1 MDRHNNGRTAS
12 PESGLERR
20 EQMQK
25 SVKKSNKKTGAAGK
39 YTASGAFG
47 GAQPSNLVE
56 LIEAQRG
63 KAASSAGKK
72 PAADTALANKWA
84 DLQLQSFG
92 QFGADPA
99 AIVGQQAGQTVGG
112 WLHSS
117 AAKPK
122 DTALANEWANLQLQS
137 FGQFGADPAAIAGQQ
152 AGQTAGGW
160 LRSSAAKPK
169 NTALANEWADLQLQ
183 SFGQF
188 GADTLSPTWGRVEET
203 PEMTAAEREREAQ
216 WYEQNANA
224 YNALGAD
231 GQSTVQRANDAAN
244 RWDIANN
251 MYPWMLDTS
260 GLGMPIDQQL
270 AMTDAYEERR
280 QATAALEQAANS
292 LPADVDARSL
302 SRYAQQLEN
311 ARYAQELETSARQG
325 AGEAPILHNAAS
337 VAANAW
343 NLPAALDYAKQWA
356 RNTFTGDYAP
366 IDVNTPAQTM
376 NIYRD
381 AVRDETGRNIEEGL
395 GGGLA
400 GKAASFAYQTGMSW
414 ADSLANMAMS
424 GGNPYLSGVLMGSS
438 TMTSTV
444 RSAKEKGASD
454 SQAMGAGVAAGIF
467 EGLFEQYSIEN
478 LSWMAKSDPRTFLDV
493 VKNLGK
499 SILGEGSE
507 ELFTELA
514 NAAADTLI
522 MGDLSDYNLAVRQY
536 RAQGESEEEARRHAG
551 WDVAKQAGLA
561 FAGGGL
567 MGFGSAAGGMAYN
580 GAANRYAAPR
590 AVESGSF
597 YNALQYGLAQGEDT
611 AAGRLARELAGR
623 DTASSADVMRMLR
636 AAESRQAEGGPGAQT
651 LVDPQLY
658 TRAEVQGM
666 SAREVREN
674 YDAIRES
681 MEMWDENGELQGGTQ
696 SRMVDRQ
703 APGTD
708 NSGSSTA
715 GEAWHA
721 AQNTEQFSG
730 GAIDGGQGV
739 SEKSGWNS
747 KDGGAVYRGEGQ
759 SSNARRIRR
768 IAQENAEQFQ
778 RSARERGK
786 QQIERHGGASYAYTI
801 AKQPEGAAKQIA
813 DGLSAR
819 GIEAIVIDAPLE
831 TNQNGVTVE
840 RGDAVTG
847 PDGRVYIY
855 NGTALNPDSV
865 LAHES
870 VHAAVRKNK
879 PEAHDFVSAIDQAT
893 DKSSY
898 YYLACAQII
907 NEAHY
912 DGQLDLTT
920 QEGQA
925 AVRDEMAAYWAG
937 AYNSK
942 NAEELELLSCID
954 AQQAFTA
961 WNAFNTFENIDA
973 AAGKTKTGD
982 ISATTDIQNGS
993 VPTLKAP
1000 SHTIS
1005 PVSNSRIAQTG
1016 ENATGF
1022 SGPAAER
1029 TSDVSAVP
1037 PALNPAPQLYTRAE
1051 VQGMSAGEVR
1061 ENYDAI
1067 QESMRL
1073 WDKNGELLQS
1083 AETETARRMA
1093 LETGRAGKTDL
1104 DWLEHLAG
1112 TAKMELQ
1119 YVFQPGSG
1127 VQAAVQGRRITVNLG
1142 GAGYAFGAAV
1152 HELGHSMK
1160 AADAKAYAKFESA
1173 VLGLAQSDAALEQIA
1188 RQTAADYL
1196 SPDSPARAGLLDA
1209 QGNIDAAA
1217 LNEEISLRLAQELVA
1232 DPEKLVRAVERDR
1245 GLMETFLDF
1254 VRGLKNR
1261 IAIRLSGSE
1270 RAMLDEAE
1278 RTLVNLLRGEAGSVA
1293 GEKYSFVGE
1302 KANLNRTERAA
1313 LETAKGMEQD
1323 GETNED
1329 IRRQTGWFRGADGKW
1344 RMEVDDSDAVYYRN
1358 GNARQDGAEAG
1369 QWQGKSGTLRDYLYH
1384 PTLERL
1390 EPQVFEVPMQVV
1402 DTLPPNT
1409 NARYRGRQGGIE
1421 ASKSAQRGS
1430 ILHEAQHGIQEVEGF
1445 ARGSN
1450 HAKANRWSFV
1460 ENYERVK
1467 NTPEYLKLQT
1477 PRERLIYV
1485 RNAMAEESFQE
1496 NELSD
1501 KRRYRQ
1507 AGGEIEA
1514 RDVAKRADFT
1524 TRERYANAPDLSGNM
1539 RYAQDS
1545 WPDFIDMLLDMGYSE
1560 EEITRI
1566 GGVHYNG

>member
-39 YTASGAFG
+39 YTAPGAFG

-99 AIVGQQAGQTVGG
+99 AIVGQQAGQTV
-112 WLHSS
+112 
-117 AAKPK
+117 
-122 DTALANEWANLQLQS
+122 
-137 FGQFGADPAAIAGQQ
+137 
-152 AGQTAGGW
+152 GGW

-270 AMTDAYEERR
+270 AMADAYEERR

-424 GGNPYLSGVLMGSS
+424 GGNPYLSGVLMGSG

-636 AAESRQAEGGPGAQT
+636 AAESRQAEGGPGAQA

-666 SAREVREN
+666 SAGEVREN

-1037 PALNPAPQLYTRAE
+1037 PALNPAPRLYTRAE
-1051 VQGMSAGEVR
+1051 VQGMSAREVR

-1142 GAGYAFGAAV
+1142 GEGYAFGAAV

>member
-39 YTASGAFG
+39 YTAPGAFG

-72 PAADTALANKWA
+72 QAAD
-84 DLQLQSFG
+84 
-92 QFGADPA
+92 
-99 AIVGQQAGQTVGG
+99 
-112 WLHSS
+112 
-117 AAKPK
+117 
-122 DTALANEWANLQLQS
+122 
-137 FGQFGADPAAIAGQQ
+137 
-152 AGQTAGGW
+152 
-160 LRSSAAKPK
+160 
-169 NTALANEWADLQLQ
+169 TALANEWADLQLQ

-424 GGNPYLSGVLMGSS
+424 GGNPYLSGVLMGSG

-536 RAQGESEEEARRHAG
+536 KAQGESEEEARRHAG

-636 AAESRQAEGGPGAQT
+636 AAESRQAEGGPGAQA

-666 SAREVREN
+666 SAGEVREN

-1037 PALNPAPQLYTRAE
+1037 PALNPAPRLYTRAE
-1051 VQGMSAGEVR
+1051 VQGMSAREVR

-1142 GAGYAFGAAV
+1142 GEGYAFGAAV

-1293 GEKYSFVGE
+1293 GEKYSFVRATDAEQIARAQELEAQGENAKTIWSETHLTRDGGGAWVREINDRGAKPRPDGDARGE
-1302 KANLNRTERAA
+1302 KGGRLADYLEHPELYEAVPGIADINVKLGMLPESEKGKYSSKKRMLHFAEDTFENKSMSDIMHEVQHAIQNEQKLAAGGSRKLAYAA
-1313 LETAKGMEQD
+1313 LVSDAYEAVKDTPEFQSLQTKEERLHYLEEAAAKQAGASDIETAATNGYVNLGGEKMARQTAKRWYYTKDQREKTWPDVAGNVLDKSVESQRIVETLERIGYTEDEIEAFIKNWGDKSDKQTAKG
-1323 GETNED
+1323 
-1329 IRRQTGWFRGADGKW
+1329 
-1344 RMEVDDSDAVYYRN
+1344 
-1358 GNARQDGAEAG
+1358 
-1369 QWQGKSGTLRDYLYH
+1369 
-1384 PTLERL
+1384 
-1390 EPQVFEVPMQVV
+1390 
-1402 DTLPPNT
+1402 
-1409 NARYRGRQGGIE
+1409 
-1421 ASKSAQRGS
+1421 
-1430 ILHEAQHGIQEVEGF
+1430 IL
-1445 ARGSN
+1445 
-1450 HAKANRWSFV
+1450 
-1460 ENYERVK
+1460 
-1467 NTPEYLKLQT
+1467 
-1477 PRERLIYV
+1477 
-1485 RNAMAEESFQE
+1485 
-1496 NELSD
+1496 
-1501 KRRYRQ
+1501 
-1507 AGGEIEA
+1507 
-1514 RDVAKRADFT
+1514 
-1524 TRERYANAPDLSGNM
+1524 
-1539 RYAQDS
+1539 
-1545 WPDFIDMLLDMGYSE
+1545 
-1560 EEITRI
+1560 
-1566 GGVHYNG
+1566 

>member
-1 MDRHNNGRTAS
+1 
-12 PESGLERR
+12 
-20 EQMQK
+20 MQK

-63 KAASSAGKK
+63 KAASSVGKK
-72 PAADTALANKWA
+72 QAA
-84 DLQLQSFG
+84 
-92 QFGADPA
+92 
-99 AIVGQQAGQTVGG
+99 
-112 WLHSS
+112 
-117 AAKPK
+117 

-270 AMTDAYEERR
+270 AMADAYEERR

-424 GGNPYLSGVLMGSS
+424 GGNPYLSGVLMGSG

-522 MGDLSDYNLAVRQY
+522 MGDLSDYNLAMRQY

-636 AAESRQAEGGPGAQT
+636 AAESRQAEGGPGTQA
-651 LVDPQLY
+651 LVD
-658 TRAEVQGM
+658 
-666 SAREVREN
+666 
-674 YDAIRES
+674 
-681 MEMWDENGELQGGTQ
+681 
-696 SRMVDRQ
+696 
-703 APGTD
+703 
-708 NSGSSTA
+708 
-715 GEAWHA
+715 
-721 AQNTEQFSG
+721 
-730 GAIDGGQGV
+730 
-739 SEKSGWNS
+739 
-747 KDGGAVYRGEGQ
+747 
-759 SSNARRIRR
+759 
-768 IAQENAEQFQ
+768 
-778 RSARERGK
+778 
-786 QQIERHGGASYAYTI
+786 
-801 AKQPEGAAKQIA
+801 
-813 DGLSAR
+813 
-819 GIEAIVIDAPLE
+819 
-831 TNQNGVTVE
+831 
-840 RGDAVTG
+840 
-847 PDGRVYIY
+847 
-855 NGTALNPDSV
+855 
-865 LAHES
+865 
-870 VHAAVRKNK
+870 
-879 PEAHDFVSAIDQAT
+879 
-893 DKSSY
+893 
-898 YYLACAQII
+898 
-907 NEAHY
+907 
-912 DGQLDLTT
+912 
-920 QEGQA
+920 
-925 AVRDEMAAYWAG
+925 
-937 AYNSK
+937 
-942 NAEELELLSCID
+942 
-954 AQQAFTA
+954 
-961 WNAFNTFENIDA
+961 
-973 AAGKTKTGD
+973 
-982 ISATTDIQNGS
+982 
-993 VPTLKAP
+993 
-1000 SHTIS
+1000 
-1005 PVSNSRIAQTG
+1005 
-1016 ENATGF
+1016 
-1022 SGPAAER
+1022 
-1029 TSDVSAVP
+1029 
-1037 PALNPAPQLYTRAE
+1037 PQLYTRAE

-1073 WDKNGELLQS
+1073 WNKNGELLQS

-1217 LNEEISLRLAQELVA
+1217 LNEKISLRLAQELVA

-1293 GEKYSFVGE
+1293 GEKYSFVRATDAEQIARAQELEAQGENAKTIWSETHLTRDGGGAWVREINDRGAKPRPDGDARGETGGRLADYLEHPELYEAEPWLREIPVRLWDKSYASYNAAEQALYFNKEQLNRNSVGTFLHELQHAIQKEQGLVQGGSRELAYAALVSDAYEAVKSTPEFQSLQTKEEKLRYLEETAVRKTGAANMEDAAKKIYTNLGGE
-1302 KANLNRTERAA
+1302 KMARQTALRWPFDDTRRENRWPDVAGQGLDKAAERA
-1313 LETAKGMEQD
+1313 
-1323 GETNED
+1323 
-1329 IRRQTGWFRGADGKW
+1329 R
-1344 RMEVDDSDAVYYRN
+1344 
-1358 GNARQDGAEAG
+1358 
-1369 QWQGKSGTLRDYLYH
+1369 
-1384 PTLERL
+1384 
-1390 EPQVFEVPMQVV
+1390 
-1402 DTLPPNT
+1402 
-1409 NARYRGRQGGIE
+1409 
-1421 ASKSAQRGS
+1421 
-1430 ILHEAQHGIQEVEGF
+1430 
-1445 ARGSN
+1445 
-1450 HAKANRWSFV
+1450 FV
-1460 ENYERVK
+1460 E
-1467 NTPEYLKLQT
+1467 
-1477 PRERLIYV
+1477 
-1485 RNAMAEESFQE
+1485 
-1496 NELSD
+1496 
-1501 KRRYRQ
+1501 
-1507 AGGEIEA
+1507 
-1514 RDVAKRADFT
+1514 
-1524 TRERYANAPDLSGNM
+1524 
-1539 RYAQDS
+1539 
-1545 WPDFIDMLLDMGYSE
+1545 MLG
-1560 EEITRI
+1560 RI
-1566 GGVHYNG
+1566 GYTEDEIKNFMKKMGG

>member
-39 YTASGAFG
+39 YTAPGAFG

-92 QFGADPA
+92 QFGADP
-99 AIVGQQAGQTVGG
+99 
-112 WLHSS
+112 
-117 AAKPK
+117 
-122 DTALANEWANLQLQS
+122 
-137 FGQFGADPAAIAGQQ
+137 
-152 AGQTAGGW
+152 
-160 LRSSAAKPK
+160 
-169 NTALANEWADLQLQ
+169 
-183 SFGQF
+183 
-188 GADTLSPTWGRVEET
+188 LSPTWGRVEET

-270 AMTDAYEERR
+270 AMADAYEERR

-424 GGNPYLSGVLMGSS
+424 GGNPYLSGVLMGSG

-636 AAESRQAEGGPGAQT
+636 AAESRQAEGGPGAQA

-666 SAREVREN
+666 SAGEVREN

-730 GAIDGGQGV
+730 GAIDGGQGI

-1037 PALNPAPQLYTRAE
+1037 PALNPAPRLYTRAE

-1142 GAGYAFGAAV
+1142 GAGYAFGTAV

-1173 VLGLAQSDAALEQIA
+1173 VLRLAQSDAALEQIA

-1245 GLMETFLDF
+1245 GLTETFLDF

>member
-39 YTASGAFG
+39 YTAPGAFG

-99 AIVGQQAGQTVGG
+99 AIVGQQAGQTV
-112 WLHSS
+112 
-117 AAKPK
+117 
-122 DTALANEWANLQLQS
+122 
-137 FGQFGADPAAIAGQQ
+137 
-152 AGQTAGGW
+152 GGW

-270 AMTDAYEERR
+270 AMADAYEERR

-424 GGNPYLSGVLMGSS
+424 GGNPYLSGVLMGSG

-536 RAQGESEEEARRHAG
+536 KAQGESEEEARRHAG

-611 AAGRLARELAGR
+611 TAGRLARELAGR

-666 SAREVREN
+666 SAGEVREN

-1037 PALNPAPQLYTRAE
+1037 PALNPAPRLYTRAE
-1051 VQGMSAGEVR
+1051 VQGMSAREVR

-1142 GAGYAFGAAV
+1142 GEGYAFGAAV

-1173 VLGLAQSDAALEQIA
+1173 VLRLAQSDAALEQIA

-1293 GEKYSFVGE
+1293 GEKYSFVRATDAEQIARAQELEAQGE
-1302 KANLNRTERAA
+1302 NAKTIWSETHLTRDGGGAWVREINDRGAKPRPDGDARGETGGRLADYLEHPELYEAVPGIADINVKLGMLPESEKGKYSSKKRMLHFAEDTFENKSMSDIMHEVQHAVQNEQKLAAGGSRKLAYAA
-1313 LETAKGMEQD
+1313 LVS
-1323 GETNED
+1323 
-1329 IRRQTGWFRGADGKW
+1329 GA
-1344 RMEVDDSDAVYYRN
+1344 Y
-1358 GNARQDGAEAG
+1358 EA
-1369 QWQGKSGTLRDYLYH
+1369 
-1384 PTLERL
+1384 
-1390 EPQVFEVPMQVV
+1390 
-1402 DTLPPNT
+1402 
-1409 NARYRGRQGGIE
+1409 
-1421 ASKSAQRGS
+1421 
-1430 ILHEAQHGIQEVEGF
+1430 
-1445 ARGSN
+1445 
-1450 HAKANRWSFV
+1450 
-1460 ENYERVK
+1460 VK
-1467 NTPEYLKLQT
+1467 NTPEFQSLQT
-1477 PRERLIYV
+1477 KEERLHYL
-1485 RNAMAEESFQE
+1485 EEAAA
-1496 NELSD
+1496 
-1501 KRRYRQ
+1501 KQ
-1507 AGGEIEA
+1507 AGAPDIETAATNGYVNLGGEKMARQTAKRWYYTKDQREKTWPDVAGNVLDKSVESRRIVETLERIGYTEDEIEA
-1514 RDVAKRADFT
+1514 FIKNWGDKSDKQTAKGI
-1524 TRERYANAPDLSGNM
+1524 L
-1539 RYAQDS
+1539 
-1545 WPDFIDMLLDMGYSE
+1545 
-1560 EEITRI
+1560 
-1566 GGVHYNG
+1566 

>member
-72 PAADTALANKWA
+72 QAA
-84 DLQLQSFG
+84 
-92 QFGADPA
+92 
-99 AIVGQQAGQTVGG
+99 
-112 WLHSS
+112 
-117 AAKPK
+117 
-122 DTALANEWANLQLQS
+122 DTALANEWADLQLQS

-169 NTALANEWADLQLQ
+169 NTALANEWANLQLQ

-188 GADTLSPTWGRVEET
+188 GADTLSPTWGRVGET

-270 AMTDAYEERR
+270 AMADAYEERR

-424 GGNPYLSGVLMGSS
+424 GGNPYLSGVLMGSG

-623 DTASSADVMRMLR
+623 DTASRADVMRMLR
-636 AAESRQAEGGPGAQT
+636 AAESRQAEGGPGAQA

-666 SAREVREN
+666 SAGEVREN
-674 YDAIRES
+674 YDAIQES

-1037 PALNPAPQLYTRAE
+1037 SALNPAPRLYTRAE

>member
-72 PAADTALANKWA
+72 QAA
-84 DLQLQSFG
+84 
-92 QFGADPA
+92 
-99 AIVGQQAGQTVGG
+99 
-112 WLHSS
+112 
-117 AAKPK
+117 
-122 DTALANEWANLQLQS
+122 DTALANEWADLQLQS

-169 NTALANEWADLQLQ
+169 NTALANEWANLQLQ

-188 GADTLSPTWGRVEET
+188 GADTLSPTWGRVGET

-270 AMTDAYEERR
+270 AMADAYEERR

-292 LPADVDARSL
+292 LSADVDARSL

-424 GGNPYLSGVLMGSS
+424 GGNPYVSGVLMGSGA
-438 TMTSTV
+438 MTSTV

-623 DTASSADVMRMLR
+623 DTASRADVMRMLR

-666 SAREVREN
+666 SAGEVREN
-674 YDAIRES
+674 YDAIQES

-1037 PALNPAPQLYTRAE
+1037 PALNPAPRLYTRAE

-1173 VLGLAQSDAALEQIA
+1173 VLRLAQSDAALEQIA

>member
-56 LIEAQRG
+56 LIEVQRG

-72 PAADTALANKWA
+72 QAAD
-84 DLQLQSFG
+84 
-92 QFGADPA
+92 
-99 AIVGQQAGQTVGG
+99 
-112 WLHSS
+112 
-117 AAKPK
+117 
-122 DTALANEWANLQLQS
+122 
-137 FGQFGADPAAIAGQQ
+137 
-152 AGQTAGGW
+152 
-160 LRSSAAKPK
+160 
-169 NTALANEWADLQLQ
+169 TALANEWADLQLQ

-270 AMTDAYEERR
+270 AMADAYEERR

-292 LPADVDARSL
+292 LSADVDARSL

-424 GGNPYLSGVLMGSS
+424 GGNPYVSGVLMGSGA
-438 TMTSTV
+438 MTSTV

-597 YNALQYGLAQGEDT
+597 YNALQYGLAQDEDT

-636 AAESRQAEGGPGAQT
+636 AAESRQAEGGPGAQA

-666 SAREVREN
+666 SAGEVREN

-1142 GAGYAFGAAV
+1142 GEGYAFGAAV

>member
-1 MDRHNNGRTAS
+1 
-12 PESGLERR
+12 
-20 EQMQK
+20 MQK
-25 SVKKSNKKTGAAGK
+25 SVKKSKRKTGAAGK
-39 YTASGAFG
+39 YTAPGAFG

-72 PAADTALANKWA
+72 QAAD
-84 DLQLQSFG
+84 
-92 QFGADPA
+92 
-99 AIVGQQAGQTVGG
+99 
-112 WLHSS
+112 
-117 AAKPK
+117 
-122 DTALANEWANLQLQS
+122 
-137 FGQFGADPAAIAGQQ
+137 
-152 AGQTAGGW
+152 
-160 LRSSAAKPK
+160 
-169 NTALANEWADLQLQ
+169 TALANEWADLQLQ

-424 GGNPYLSGVLMGSS
+424 GGNPYLSGVLMGSG

-636 AAESRQAEGGPGAQT
+636 AAESRQAEAGPGAQA

-666 SAREVREN
+666 SAGEVREN

-1037 PALNPAPQLYTRAE
+1037 PALNPAPRLYTRAE
-1051 VQGMSAGEVR
+1051 VQGMSAREVR

-1245 GLMETFLDF
+1245 GLTETFLDF

>member
-39 YTASGAFG
+39 YTAPGAFG

-72 PAADTALANKWA
+72 QAA
-84 DLQLQSFG
+84 
-92 QFGADPA
+92 
-99 AIVGQQAGQTVGG
+99 
-112 WLHSS
+112 
-117 AAKPK
+117 
-122 DTALANEWANLQLQS
+122 DTALANEWAN
-137 FGQFGADPAAIAGQQ
+137 
-152 AGQTAGGW
+152 
-160 LRSSAAKPK
+160 
-169 NTALANEWADLQLQ
+169 LQLQ

-270 AMTDAYEERR
+270 AMADAYEERR

-424 GGNPYLSGVLMGSS
+424 GGNPYLSGVLMGSG

-522 MGDLSDYNLAVRQY
+522 MGDLSDYNLAMRQY

-636 AAESRQAEGGPGAQT
+636 AAESRQAEGGPGTQA
-651 LVDPQLY
+651 LVD
-658 TRAEVQGM
+658 
-666 SAREVREN
+666 
-674 YDAIRES
+674 
-681 MEMWDENGELQGGTQ
+681 
-696 SRMVDRQ
+696 
-703 APGTD
+703 
-708 NSGSSTA
+708 
-715 GEAWHA
+715 
-721 AQNTEQFSG
+721 
-730 GAIDGGQGV
+730 
-739 SEKSGWNS
+739 
-747 KDGGAVYRGEGQ
+747 
-759 SSNARRIRR
+759 
-768 IAQENAEQFQ
+768 
-778 RSARERGK
+778 
-786 QQIERHGGASYAYTI
+786 
-801 AKQPEGAAKQIA
+801 
-813 DGLSAR
+813 
-819 GIEAIVIDAPLE
+819 
-831 TNQNGVTVE
+831 
-840 RGDAVTG
+840 
-847 PDGRVYIY
+847 
-855 NGTALNPDSV
+855 
-865 LAHES
+865 
-870 VHAAVRKNK
+870 
-879 PEAHDFVSAIDQAT
+879 
-893 DKSSY
+893 
-898 YYLACAQII
+898 
-907 NEAHY
+907 
-912 DGQLDLTT
+912 
-920 QEGQA
+920 
-925 AVRDEMAAYWAG
+925 
-937 AYNSK
+937 
-942 NAEELELLSCID
+942 
-954 AQQAFTA
+954 
-961 WNAFNTFENIDA
+961 
-973 AAGKTKTGD
+973 
-982 ISATTDIQNGS
+982 
-993 VPTLKAP
+993 
-1000 SHTIS
+1000 
-1005 PVSNSRIAQTG
+1005 
-1016 ENATGF
+1016 
-1022 SGPAAER
+1022 
-1029 TSDVSAVP
+1029 
-1037 PALNPAPQLYTRAE
+1037 PQLYTRAE

-1073 WDKNGELLQS
+1073 WNKNGELLQS

-1173 VLGLAQSDAALEQIA
+1173 VLRLAQSDAALEQIA

-1293 GEKYSFVGE
+1293 GEKYSFVRATDAEQIARAQELEAQGENAKTIWSETHLTRDGGGAWVREINDRGAKPRPDGDARGETGGRLADYLEHPELYEAVPGIADINVKLGMLPESEKGKYSSKKRMLHFAEDTFENKSMSDIMHEVQHAIQNEEELATGGSRKLAYAALVSDAYEAVKDTPEFQSLQTKEERLHYLEEAAAKQAGAPDIETAATNGYVNLGGE
-1302 KANLNRTERAA
+1302 KMARQTAKRWYYTKDQREKTWPDVAGNVLDKSVESQRIVETLERIGYTEDEIEA
-1313 LETAKGMEQD
+1313 LIKNWGDKSDKQTAKG
-1323 GETNED
+1323 
-1329 IRRQTGWFRGADGKW
+1329 
-1344 RMEVDDSDAVYYRN
+1344 
-1358 GNARQDGAEAG
+1358 
-1369 QWQGKSGTLRDYLYH
+1369 
-1384 PTLERL
+1384 
-1390 EPQVFEVPMQVV
+1390 
-1402 DTLPPNT
+1402 
-1409 NARYRGRQGGIE
+1409 
-1421 ASKSAQRGS
+1421 
-1430 ILHEAQHGIQEVEGF
+1430 IL
-1445 ARGSN
+1445 
-1450 HAKANRWSFV
+1450 
-1460 ENYERVK
+1460 
-1467 NTPEYLKLQT
+1467 
-1477 PRERLIYV
+1477 
-1485 RNAMAEESFQE
+1485 
-1496 NELSD
+1496 
-1501 KRRYRQ
+1501 
-1507 AGGEIEA
+1507 
-1514 RDVAKRADFT
+1514 
-1524 TRERYANAPDLSGNM
+1524 
-1539 RYAQDS
+1539 
-1545 WPDFIDMLLDMGYSE
+1545 
-1560 EEITRI
+1560 
-1566 GGVHYNG
+1566 

>member
-1 MDRHNNGRTAS
+1 MDRRNNGRTAS
-12 PESGLERR
+12 PESGTERR

-25 SVKKSNKKTGAAGK
+25 SVKKSKRKTGAAGK
-39 YTASGAFG
+39 YTAPGAFG

-72 PAADTALANKWA
+72 QAA
-84 DLQLQSFG
+84 
-92 QFGADPA
+92 
-99 AIVGQQAGQTVGG
+99 
-112 WLHSS
+112 
-117 AAKPK
+117 

-152 AGQTAGGW
+152 AGQTAGDW

-270 AMTDAYEERR
+270 AMADAYEERR

-381 AVRDETGRNIEEGL
+381 AVRDEAGRNIEEGL

-424 GGNPYLSGVLMGSS
+424 GGNPYLSGVLMGSG

-666 SAREVREN
+666 SAGEVREN
-674 YDAIRES
+674 YDAIQES

-696 SRMVDRQ
+696 SRIVDRQ

-730 GAIDGGQGV
+730 GVIDGGQGV

-747 KDGGAVYRGEGQ
+747 KDGGAVYRGEVQ

-1037 PALNPAPQLYTRAE
+1037 SALNPAPRLYTRAE

-1142 GAGYAFGAAV
+1142 GEGYAFGAAV

>member
-39 YTASGAFG
+39 YTAPGAFG

-72 PAADTALANKWA
+72 QAA
-84 DLQLQSFG
+84 
-92 QFGADPA
+92 
-99 AIVGQQAGQTVGG
+99 
-112 WLHSS
+112 
-117 AAKPK
+117 
-122 DTALANEWANLQLQS
+122 DTALANEWAN
-137 FGQFGADPAAIAGQQ
+137 
-152 AGQTAGGW
+152 
-160 LRSSAAKPK
+160 
-169 NTALANEWADLQLQ
+169 LQLQ

-270 AMTDAYEERR
+270 AMADAYEERR

-292 LPADVDARSL
+292 LSADVDARSL

-424 GGNPYLSGVLMGSS
+424 GGNPYVSGVLMGSGA
-438 TMTSTV
+438 MTSTV

-611 AAGRLARELAGR
+611 AAGRLARELAGQ

-666 SAREVREN
+666 SAGEVREN

-1037 PALNPAPQLYTRAE
+1037 PALNPAPRLYTRAE
-1051 VQGMSAGEVR
+1051 VQGMSAREVR

-1173 VLGLAQSDAALEQIA
+1173 VLRLAQSDAALEQIA

>member
-39 YTASGAFG
+39 YTAPGAFG

-99 AIVGQQAGQTVGG
+99 AIVGQQAGQTV
-112 WLHSS
+112 
-117 AAKPK
+117 
-122 DTALANEWANLQLQS
+122 
-137 FGQFGADPAAIAGQQ
+137 
-152 AGQTAGGW
+152 GGW

-270 AMTDAYEERR
+270 AMADAYEERR

-400 GKAASFAYQTGMSW
+400 GKAASFVYQTGMSW

-424 GGNPYLSGVLMGSS
+424 GGNPYLSGVLMGSG

-623 DTASSADVMRMLR
+623 DTASRADVMRMLR

-666 SAREVREN
+666 SAGEVREN
-674 YDAIRES
+674 YDAIQES

-1037 PALNPAPQLYTRAE
+1037 PALNPAPRLYTRAE
-1051 VQGMSAGEVR
+1051 VQGMSAREVR

-1142 GAGYAFGAAV
+1142 GAGYAFGTAV

-1173 VLGLAQSDAALEQIA
+1173 VLRLAQSDAALEQIA

-1245 GLMETFLDF
+1245 GLTETFLDF

>member
-1 MDRHNNGRTAS
+1 
-12 PESGLERR
+12 
-20 EQMQK
+20 MQK

-63 KAASSAGKK
+63 KAASSVGKK
-72 PAADTALANKWA
+72 QAA
-84 DLQLQSFG
+84 
-92 QFGADPA
+92 
-99 AIVGQQAGQTVGG
+99 
-112 WLHSS
+112 
-117 AAKPK
+117 

-270 AMTDAYEERR
+270 AMADAYEERR

-424 GGNPYLSGVLMGSS
+424 GGNPYLSGVLMGSG

-522 MGDLSDYNLAVRQY
+522 MGDLSDYNLAMRQY

-636 AAESRQAEGGPGAQT
+636 AAESRQAEGGPGTQA
-651 LVDPQLY
+651 LVD
-658 TRAEVQGM
+658 
-666 SAREVREN
+666 
-674 YDAIRES
+674 
-681 MEMWDENGELQGGTQ
+681 
-696 SRMVDRQ
+696 
-703 APGTD
+703 
-708 NSGSSTA
+708 
-715 GEAWHA
+715 
-721 AQNTEQFSG
+721 
-730 GAIDGGQGV
+730 
-739 SEKSGWNS
+739 
-747 KDGGAVYRGEGQ
+747 
-759 SSNARRIRR
+759 
-768 IAQENAEQFQ
+768 
-778 RSARERGK
+778 
-786 QQIERHGGASYAYTI
+786 
-801 AKQPEGAAKQIA
+801 
-813 DGLSAR
+813 
-819 GIEAIVIDAPLE
+819 
-831 TNQNGVTVE
+831 
-840 RGDAVTG
+840 
-847 PDGRVYIY
+847 
-855 NGTALNPDSV
+855 
-865 LAHES
+865 
-870 VHAAVRKNK
+870 
-879 PEAHDFVSAIDQAT
+879 
-893 DKSSY
+893 
-898 YYLACAQII
+898 
-907 NEAHY
+907 
-912 DGQLDLTT
+912 
-920 QEGQA
+920 
-925 AVRDEMAAYWAG
+925 
-937 AYNSK
+937 
-942 NAEELELLSCID
+942 
-954 AQQAFTA
+954 
-961 WNAFNTFENIDA
+961 
-973 AAGKTKTGD
+973 
-982 ISATTDIQNGS
+982 
-993 VPTLKAP
+993 
-1000 SHTIS
+1000 
-1005 PVSNSRIAQTG
+1005 
-1016 ENATGF
+1016 
-1022 SGPAAER
+1022 
-1029 TSDVSAVP
+1029 
-1037 PALNPAPQLYTRAE
+1037 PQLYTRAE

-1073 WDKNGELLQS
+1073 WNKNGELLQS

-1188 RQTAADYL
+1188 RQTVADYL

-1293 GEKYSFVGE
+1293 GEKYSFVRATDAEQIARAQELEAQGENAKTIWSETHLTRDGGGAWVREINDRGAKPRPDGDARGETGGRLADYLEHPELYEAEPWLREIPVRLWDKSYASYNAAEQALYFNKEQLNRNSVGTFLHELQHAIQKEQGLVQGGSRELAYAALVSDAYEAVKSTPEFQSLQTKEEKLRYLEETAVRKTGAANMEDAAKKIYTNLGGE
-1302 KANLNRTERAA
+1302 KMARQTALRWPFDDTRRENRWPDVAGQGLDKAAERA
-1313 LETAKGMEQD
+1313 
-1323 GETNED
+1323 
-1329 IRRQTGWFRGADGKW
+1329 R
-1344 RMEVDDSDAVYYRN
+1344 
-1358 GNARQDGAEAG
+1358 
-1369 QWQGKSGTLRDYLYH
+1369 
-1384 PTLERL
+1384 
-1390 EPQVFEVPMQVV
+1390 
-1402 DTLPPNT
+1402 
-1409 NARYRGRQGGIE
+1409 
-1421 ASKSAQRGS
+1421 
-1430 ILHEAQHGIQEVEGF
+1430 
-1445 ARGSN
+1445 
-1450 HAKANRWSFV
+1450 FV
-1460 ENYERVK
+1460 E
-1467 NTPEYLKLQT
+1467 
-1477 PRERLIYV
+1477 
-1485 RNAMAEESFQE
+1485 
-1496 NELSD
+1496 
-1501 KRRYRQ
+1501 
-1507 AGGEIEA
+1507 
-1514 RDVAKRADFT
+1514 
-1524 TRERYANAPDLSGNM
+1524 
-1539 RYAQDS
+1539 
-1545 WPDFIDMLLDMGYSE
+1545 MLG
-1560 EEITRI
+1560 RI
-1566 GGVHYNG
+1566 GYTEDEIKNFMKKMGG

>member
-56 LIEAQRG
+56 LIEAQRD

-72 PAADTALANKWA
+72 QAA
-84 DLQLQSFG
+84 
-92 QFGADPA
+92 
-99 AIVGQQAGQTVGG
+99 
-112 WLHSS
+112 
-117 AAKPK
+117 

-169 NTALANEWADLQLQ
+169 NTALANEWANLQLQ

-270 AMTDAYEERR
+270 AMADAYEERR

-424 GGNPYLSGVLMGSS
+424 GGNPYLSGVLMGSG

-636 AAESRQAEGGPGAQT
+636 AAESRQAEGGPGAQA

-666 SAREVREN
+666 SAGEVREN
-674 YDAIRES
+674 YDAIQES
-681 MEMWDENGELQGGTQ
+681 MRLWDKNGELQGGTQ

-1037 PALNPAPQLYTRAE
+1037 PALNPAPRLYTRAE

-1142 GAGYAFGAAV
+1142 GEGYAFGAAV

>member
-39 YTASGAFG
+39 YTAPGAFG

-92 QFGADPA
+92 QFGADP
-99 AIVGQQAGQTVGG
+99 
-112 WLHSS
+112 
-117 AAKPK
+117 
-122 DTALANEWANLQLQS
+122 
-137 FGQFGADPAAIAGQQ
+137 
-152 AGQTAGGW
+152 
-160 LRSSAAKPK
+160 
-169 NTALANEWADLQLQ
+169 
-183 SFGQF
+183 
-188 GADTLSPTWGRVEET
+188 LSPTWGRVEET

-270 AMTDAYEERR
+270 AMADAYEERR

-400 GKAASFAYQTGMSW
+400 GKAASFVYQTGMSW

-424 GGNPYLSGVLMGSS
+424 GGNPYLSGVLMGSG

-636 AAESRQAEGGPGAQT
+636 AAESRQAEGGPGAQA

-666 SAREVREN
+666 SAGEVREN
-674 YDAIRES
+674 YDAIQES
-681 MEMWDENGELQGGTQ
+681 MRLWDKNGELQGGTQ

-1037 PALNPAPQLYTRAE
+1037 PALNPAPRLYTRAE

-1142 GAGYAFGAAV
+1142 GEGYAFGAAV

>member
-39 YTASGAFG
+39 YTAPGAFG

-72 PAADTALANKWA
+72 QAA
-84 DLQLQSFG
+84 
-92 QFGADPA
+92 
-99 AIVGQQAGQTVGG
+99 
-112 WLHSS
+112 
-117 AAKPK
+117 

-169 NTALANEWADLQLQ
+169 NTALANEWANLQLQ

-270 AMTDAYEERR
+270 AMADAYEERR

-400 GKAASFAYQTGMSW
+400 GKAASFVYQTGMSW

-424 GGNPYLSGVLMGSS
+424 GGNPYLSGVLMGSG

-636 AAESRQAEGGPGAQT
+636 AAESRQAEGGPGAQA

-666 SAREVREN
+666 SAGEVREN
-674 YDAIRES
+674 YDAIHES
-681 MEMWDENGELQGGTQ
+681 MRLWDKNGELQGGTQ

-1037 PALNPAPQLYTRAE
+1037 PALNPAPRLYTRAE

-1142 GAGYAFGAAV
+1142 GEGYAFGAAV

-1293 GEKYSFVGE
+1293 GEKYSFVRATDAEQIARAQELEAQGENAKTIWSETHLTRDGGGAWVREINDRGAKPRPDGDARGE
-1302 KANLNRTERAA
+1302 KGGRLADYLEHPELYEAVPGIADINVKLGMLPESEKGKYSSKKRMLHFAEDTFENKSMSDIMHEVQHAIQNEQKLAAGGSRKLAYAA
-1313 LETAKGMEQD
+1313 LVSDAYEAVKDTPEFQSLQTKEERLHYLEEAAAKQAGASDIETAATNGYVNLGGEKMARQTAKRWYYTKDQREKTWPDVAGNVLDKSVESQRIVETLERIGYTEDEIEAFIKNWGDKSDKQTAKG
-1323 GETNED
+1323 
-1329 IRRQTGWFRGADGKW
+1329 
-1344 RMEVDDSDAVYYRN
+1344 
-1358 GNARQDGAEAG
+1358 
-1369 QWQGKSGTLRDYLYH
+1369 
-1384 PTLERL
+1384 
-1390 EPQVFEVPMQVV
+1390 
-1402 DTLPPNT
+1402 
-1409 NARYRGRQGGIE
+1409 
-1421 ASKSAQRGS
+1421 
-1430 ILHEAQHGIQEVEGF
+1430 IL
-1445 ARGSN
+1445 
-1450 HAKANRWSFV
+1450 
-1460 ENYERVK
+1460 
-1467 NTPEYLKLQT
+1467 
-1477 PRERLIYV
+1477 
-1485 RNAMAEESFQE
+1485 
-1496 NELSD
+1496 
-1501 KRRYRQ
+1501 
-1507 AGGEIEA
+1507 
-1514 RDVAKRADFT
+1514 
-1524 TRERYANAPDLSGNM
+1524 
-1539 RYAQDS
+1539 
-1545 WPDFIDMLLDMGYSE
+1545 
-1560 EEITRI
+1560 
-1566 GGVHYNG
+1566 

>member
-39 YTASGAFG
+39 YTAPGAFG

-72 PAADTALANKWA
+72 QAA
-84 DLQLQSFG
+84 
-92 QFGADPA
+92 
-99 AIVGQQAGQTVGG
+99 
-112 WLHSS
+112 
-117 AAKPK
+117 

-169 NTALANEWADLQLQ
+169 NTALANEWANLQLQ

-270 AMTDAYEERR
+270 AMADAYEERR

-400 GKAASFAYQTGMSW
+400 GKAASFVYQTGMSW

-424 GGNPYLSGVLMGSS
+424 GGNPYLSGVLMGSG

-636 AAESRQAEGGPGAQT
+636 AAESRQAEGGPGAQA

-666 SAREVREN
+666 SAGEVREN
-674 YDAIRES
+674 YDAIQES
-681 MEMWDENGELQGGTQ
+681 MRLWDKNGELQGGTQ

-1037 PALNPAPQLYTRAE
+1037 PALNPAPRLYTRAE

-1142 GAGYAFGAAV
+1142 GEGYAFGAAV

-1173 VLGLAQSDAALEQIA
+1173 VLRLAQSDAALEQIA

>member
-56 LIEAQRG
+56 LIEVQRG

-72 PAADTALANKWA
+72 QAAD
-84 DLQLQSFG
+84 
-92 QFGADPA
+92 
-99 AIVGQQAGQTVGG
+99 
-112 WLHSS
+112 
-117 AAKPK
+117 
-122 DTALANEWANLQLQS
+122 
-137 FGQFGADPAAIAGQQ
+137 
-152 AGQTAGGW
+152 
-160 LRSSAAKPK
+160 
-169 NTALANEWADLQLQ
+169 TALANEWADLQMQ

-270 AMTDAYEERR
+270 AMADAYEERR

-424 GGNPYLSGVLMGSS
+424 GGNPYLSGVLMGSGA
-438 TMTSTV
+438 MTSTV

-636 AAESRQAEGGPGAQT
+636 AAESRQAEGGPGAQA

-666 SAREVREN
+666 SAGEVREN

>member
-56 LIEAQRG
+56 LIEVQRG

-72 PAADTALANKWA
+72 QAAD
-84 DLQLQSFG
+84 
-92 QFGADPA
+92 
-99 AIVGQQAGQTVGG
+99 
-112 WLHSS
+112 
-117 AAKPK
+117 
-122 DTALANEWANLQLQS
+122 
-137 FGQFGADPAAIAGQQ
+137 
-152 AGQTAGGW
+152 
-160 LRSSAAKPK
+160 
-169 NTALANEWADLQLQ
+169 TALANEWADLQLQ

-270 AMTDAYEERR
+270 AMADAYEERR

-424 GGNPYLSGVLMGSS
+424 GGNPYLSGVLMGSGA
-438 TMTSTV
+438 MTSTV

-597 YNALQYGLAQGEDT
+597 YNALQYGLAQDEDT

-623 DTASSADVMRMLR
+623 DTASRADVMRMLR
-636 AAESRQAEGGPGAQT
+636 AAESRQAEGGPGAQA

-666 SAREVREN
+666 SAGEVREN

-1173 VLGLAQSDAALEQIA
+1173 VLRLAQSDAALEQIA

-1344 RMEVDDSDAVYYRN
+1344 RMEVDDSGAVYYRN

>member
-39 YTASGAFG
+39 YTAPGAFG

-72 PAADTALANKWA
+72 QAA
-84 DLQLQSFG
+84 
-92 QFGADPA
+92 
-99 AIVGQQAGQTVGG
+99 
-112 WLHSS
+112 
-117 AAKPK
+117 

-169 NTALANEWADLQLQ
+169 NTALANEWANLQLQ

-270 AMTDAYEERR
+270 AMADAYEERR

-400 GKAASFAYQTGMSW
+400 GKAASFVYQTGMSW

-424 GGNPYLSGVLMGSS
+424 GGNPYLSGVLMGSG

-636 AAESRQAEGGPGAQT
+636 AAESRQAEGGPGAQA

-666 SAREVREN
+666 SAGEVREN
-674 YDAIRES
+674 YDAVRKS

-703 APGTD
+703 APGED
-708 NSGSSTA
+708 NETTSG
-715 GEAWHA
+715 
-721 AQNTEQFSG
+721 N
-730 GAIDGGQGV
+730 
-739 SEKSGWNS
+739 
-747 KDGGAVYRGEGQ
+747 
-759 SSNARRIRR
+759 
-768 IAQENAEQFQ
+768 
-778 RSARERGK
+778 ER
-786 QQIERHGGASYAYTI
+786 
-801 AKQPEGAAKQIA
+801 
-813 DGLSAR
+813 
-819 GIEAIVIDAPLE
+819 
-831 TNQNGVTVE
+831 
-840 RGDAVTG
+840 
-847 PDGRVYIY
+847 
-855 NGTALNPDSV
+855 
-865 LAHES
+865 
-870 VHAAVRKNK
+870 
-879 PEAHDFVSAIDQAT
+879 
-893 DKSSY
+893 
-898 YYLACAQII
+898 
-907 NEAHY
+907 
-912 DGQLDLTT
+912 
-920 QEGQA
+920 
-925 AVRDEMAAYWAG
+925 
-937 AYNSK
+937 
-942 NAEELELLSCID
+942 
-954 AQQAFTA
+954 
-961 WNAFNTFENIDA
+961 
-973 AAGKTKTGD
+973 
-982 ISATTDIQNGS
+982 
-993 VPTLKAP
+993 
-1000 SHTIS
+1000 
-1005 PVSNSRIAQTG
+1005 
-1016 ENATGF
+1016 
-1022 SGPAAER
+1022 
-1029 TSDVSAVP
+1029 
-1037 PALNPAPQLYTRAE
+1037 LYTRAE
-1051 VQGMSAGEVR
+1051 VQGMSEEEQLANVDAIRESMGLWDAEGKLAEQGSNSPDDGWDVQGKEAFKSNEEAYEYYLKMANELDVSTSFNTAVFYLGPGNRALAEAFAR
-1061 ENYDAI
+1061 ENNKTTLEITEGGKYLDDLHLFSN
-1067 QESMRL
+1067 ESAL
-1073 WDKNGELLQS
+1073 T
-1083 AETETARRMA
+1083 TE
-1093 LETGRAGKTDL
+1093 
-1104 DWLEHLAG
+1104 
-1112 TAKMELQ
+1112 
-1119 YVFQPGSG
+1119 
-1127 VQAAVQGRRITVNLG
+1127 QAANVW
-1142 GAGYAFGAAV
+1142 
-1152 HELGHSMK
+1152 K
-1160 AADAKAYAKFESA
+1160 K
-1173 VLGLAQSDAALEQIA
+1173 
-1188 RQTAADYL
+1188 L
-1196 SPDSPARAGLLDA
+1196 S
-1209 QGNIDAAA
+1209 
-1217 LNEEISLRLAQELVA
+1217 
-1232 DPEKLVRAVERDR
+1232 
-1245 GLMETFLDF
+1245 
-1254 VRGLKNR
+1254 
-1261 IAIRLSGSE
+1261 
-1270 RAMLDEAE
+1270 
-1278 RTLVNLLRGEAGSVA
+1278 
-1293 GEKYSFVGE
+1293 
-1302 KANLNRTERAA
+1302 
-1313 LETAKGMEQD
+1313 
-1323 GETNED
+1323 
-1329 IRRQTGWFRGADGKW
+1329 
-1344 RMEVDDSDAVYYRN
+1344 
-1358 GNARQDGAEAG
+1358 
-1369 QWQGKSGTLRDYLYH
+1369 
-1384 PTLERL
+1384 
-1390 EPQVFEVPMQVV
+1390 
-1402 DTLPPNT
+1402 
-1409 NARYRGRQGGIE
+1409 
-1421 ASKSAQRGS
+1421 
-1430 ILHEAQHGIQEVEGF
+1430 
-1445 ARGSN
+1445 
-1450 HAKANRWSFV
+1450 
-1460 ENYERVK
+1460 
-1467 NTPEYLKLQT
+1467 
-1477 PRERLIYV
+1477 
-1485 RNAMAEESFQE
+1485 
-1496 NELSD
+1496 
-1501 KRRYRQ
+1501 
-1507 AGGEIEA
+1507 
-1514 RDVAKRADFT
+1514 
-1524 TRERYANAPDLSGNM
+1524 ERYAQGASGNAYGFVKGS
-1539 RYAQDS
+1539 RDGSIFNTVEYPALKS
-1545 WPDFIDMLLDMGYSE
+1545 NPD
-1560 EEITRI
+1560 ITNI
-1566 GGVHYNG
+1566 FTELFQKGENE

>member
-63 KAASSAGKK
+63 KAASSVGKK
-72 PAADTALANKWA
+72 QAA
-84 DLQLQSFG
+84 
-92 QFGADPA
+92 
-99 AIVGQQAGQTVGG
+99 
-112 WLHSS
+112 
-117 AAKPK
+117 

-270 AMTDAYEERR
+270 AMADAYEERR

-424 GGNPYLSGVLMGSS
+424 GGNPYLSGVLMGSG

-522 MGDLSDYNLAVRQY
+522 MGDLSDYNLAMRQY

-636 AAESRQAEGGPGAQT
+636 AAESRQAEGGPGAQA
-651 LVDPQLY
+651 LVD
-658 TRAEVQGM
+658 
-666 SAREVREN
+666 
-674 YDAIRES
+674 
-681 MEMWDENGELQGGTQ
+681 
-696 SRMVDRQ
+696 
-703 APGTD
+703 
-708 NSGSSTA
+708 
-715 GEAWHA
+715 
-721 AQNTEQFSG
+721 
-730 GAIDGGQGV
+730 
-739 SEKSGWNS
+739 
-747 KDGGAVYRGEGQ
+747 
-759 SSNARRIRR
+759 
-768 IAQENAEQFQ
+768 
-778 RSARERGK
+778 
-786 QQIERHGGASYAYTI
+786 
-801 AKQPEGAAKQIA
+801 
-813 DGLSAR
+813 
-819 GIEAIVIDAPLE
+819 
-831 TNQNGVTVE
+831 
-840 RGDAVTG
+840 
-847 PDGRVYIY
+847 
-855 NGTALNPDSV
+855 
-865 LAHES
+865 
-870 VHAAVRKNK
+870 
-879 PEAHDFVSAIDQAT
+879 
-893 DKSSY
+893 
-898 YYLACAQII
+898 
-907 NEAHY
+907 
-912 DGQLDLTT
+912 
-920 QEGQA
+920 
-925 AVRDEMAAYWAG
+925 
-937 AYNSK
+937 
-942 NAEELELLSCID
+942 
-954 AQQAFTA
+954 
-961 WNAFNTFENIDA
+961 
-973 AAGKTKTGD
+973 
-982 ISATTDIQNGS
+982 
-993 VPTLKAP
+993 
-1000 SHTIS
+1000 
-1005 PVSNSRIAQTG
+1005 
-1016 ENATGF
+1016 
-1022 SGPAAER
+1022 
-1029 TSDVSAVP
+1029 
-1037 PALNPAPQLYTRAE
+1037 PQLYTRAE

-1073 WDKNGELLQS
+1073 WNKNGELLQS

-1293 GEKYSFVGE
+1293 GEKYSFVRATDAEQIARAQELEAQGENAKTIWSETHLTRDGGGAWVREINDRGAKPRPDGDARGETGGRLADYLEHPELYEAEPWLREIPVRLWDKSYASYNAAEQALYFNKEQLNRNSVGTFLHELQHAIQKEQGLVQGGSRELAYAALVSDAYEAVKSTPEFQSLQTKEEKLRYLEETAVRKTGAANMEDAAKKIYTNLGGE
-1302 KANLNRTERAA
+1302 KMARQTALRWPFDDTRRENRWPDVAGQGLDKAAERA
-1313 LETAKGMEQD
+1313 
-1323 GETNED
+1323 
-1329 IRRQTGWFRGADGKW
+1329 R
-1344 RMEVDDSDAVYYRN
+1344 
-1358 GNARQDGAEAG
+1358 
-1369 QWQGKSGTLRDYLYH
+1369 
-1384 PTLERL
+1384 
-1390 EPQVFEVPMQVV
+1390 
-1402 DTLPPNT
+1402 
-1409 NARYRGRQGGIE
+1409 
-1421 ASKSAQRGS
+1421 
-1430 ILHEAQHGIQEVEGF
+1430 
-1445 ARGSN
+1445 
-1450 HAKANRWSFV
+1450 FV
-1460 ENYERVK
+1460 E
-1467 NTPEYLKLQT
+1467 
-1477 PRERLIYV
+1477 
-1485 RNAMAEESFQE
+1485 
-1496 NELSD
+1496 
-1501 KRRYRQ
+1501 
-1507 AGGEIEA
+1507 
-1514 RDVAKRADFT
+1514 
-1524 TRERYANAPDLSGNM
+1524 
-1539 RYAQDS
+1539 
-1545 WPDFIDMLLDMGYSE
+1545 MLG
-1560 EEITRI
+1560 RI
-1566 GGVHYNG
+1566 GYTEDEIKNFMKKMGG

>member
-39 YTASGAFG
+39 YTAPGAFG

-72 PAADTALANKWA
+72 QAA
-84 DLQLQSFG
+84 
-92 QFGADPA
+92 
-99 AIVGQQAGQTVGG
+99 
-112 WLHSS
+112 
-117 AAKPK
+117 
-122 DTALANEWANLQLQS
+122 DTALANEWAN
-137 FGQFGADPAAIAGQQ
+137 
-152 AGQTAGGW
+152 
-160 LRSSAAKPK
+160 
-169 NTALANEWADLQLQ
+169 LQLQ

-270 AMTDAYEERR
+270 AMADAYEERR

-400 GKAASFAYQTGMSW
+400 GKAASFVYQTGMSW

-424 GGNPYLSGVLMGSS
+424 GGNPYLSGVLMGSG

-636 AAESRQAEGGPGAQT
+636 AAESRQAEGGPGAQA

-666 SAREVREN
+666 SAGEVREN
-674 YDAIRES
+674 YDAIQES
-681 MEMWDENGELQGGTQ
+681 MRLWDKNGELQGGTQ

-1037 PALNPAPQLYTRAE
+1037 PALNPAPRLYTRAE

-1142 GAGYAFGAAV
+1142 GEGYAFGAAV

-1173 VLGLAQSDAALEQIA
+1173 VLRLAQSDAALEQIA

>member
-39 YTASGAFG
+39 YTAPGAFG

-72 PAADTALANKWA
+72 QAADTALANKWA

-99 AIVGQQAGQTVGG
+99 AIAGQQAGQTVGG

-122 DTALANEWANLQLQS
+122 DTALANEWAN
-137 FGQFGADPAAIAGQQ
+137 
-152 AGQTAGGW
+152 
-160 LRSSAAKPK
+160 
-169 NTALANEWADLQLQ
+169 LQLQ

-270 AMTDAYEERR
+270 AMADAYEERR

-424 GGNPYLSGVLMGSS
+424 GGNPYLSGVLMGSG

-536 RAQGESEEEARRHAG
+536 KAQGESEEEARRHAG

-636 AAESRQAEGGPGAQT
+636 AAESRQAEGGPGAQA

-666 SAREVREN
+666 SAGEVREN
-674 YDAIRES
+674 YDAIQES

-1037 PALNPAPQLYTRAE
+1037 SALNPAPRLYTRAE

-1173 VLGLAQSDAALEQIA
+1173 VLRLAQSDAALEQIA

>member
-39 YTASGAFG
+39 YTAPGAFG

-72 PAADTALANKWA
+72 LAADTALANKWA

-99 AIVGQQAGQTVGG
+99 AIVGQQAGQTV
-112 WLHSS
+112 
-117 AAKPK
+117 
-122 DTALANEWANLQLQS
+122 
-137 FGQFGADPAAIAGQQ
+137 
-152 AGQTAGGW
+152 GGW

-270 AMTDAYEERR
+270 AMADAYEERR

-424 GGNPYLSGVLMGSS
+424 GGNPYLSGVLMGSG

-536 RAQGESEEEARRHAG
+536 KAQGESEEEARRHAG

-636 AAESRQAEGGPGAQT
+636 AAESRQAEGGPGAQA

-666 SAREVREN
+666 SAGEVREN
-674 YDAIRES
+674 YDAIQES

-768 IAQENAEQFQ
+768 IAQENAEQFR

-1037 PALNPAPQLYTRAE
+1037 PALNPAPRLYTRAE
-1051 VQGMSAGEVR
+1051 VQGMSAREVR

-1142 GAGYAFGAAV
+1142 GEGYAFGAAV